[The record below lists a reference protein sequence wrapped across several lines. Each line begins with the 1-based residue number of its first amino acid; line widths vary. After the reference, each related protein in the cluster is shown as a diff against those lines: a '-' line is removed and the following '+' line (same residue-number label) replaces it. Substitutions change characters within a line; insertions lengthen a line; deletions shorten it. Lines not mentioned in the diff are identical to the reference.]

1 MDRLYKG
8 IKKFQ
13 REHYSSNKEFFES
26 IGDGQSPDTL
36 FITCSDSRVDP
47 NLITNSR
54 PGELFIVKNVG
65 NIVPTETTP
74 WKKTSIATAIEYAL
88 NVLKVQYIVVC
99 GHSDCGAMKA
109 LTMDLREFHDMPNL
123 RDWLDTVSNSKEM
136 LTSLDTDTSFT
147 ERLKKTTRRHIVT
160 QIENLKTYPI
170 VYKAVKEG
178 KVSLYGWYYDIPTG
192 TVHIYNEKKD
202 EFESIAVSEDDS
214 EPFSEDQAEGSA
226 EERP

>member
-13 REHYSSNKEFFES
+13 RDHYSANKAFFEA

-47 NLITNSR
+47 NLITDSR

-65 NIVPTETTP
+65 NIVPTENTP

-88 NVLKVQYIVVC
+88 NVLNVQYIVVC

-109 LTMDLREFHDMPNL
+109 LTKDIREFHDMPNL
-123 RDWLDTVSNSKEM
+123 RDWLDTVSNSKAM
-136 LTSLDTDTSFT
+136 LTSLDTDTSFK
-147 ERLKKTTRRHIVT
+147 ERLKKTTRRHIVA

-170 VYKAVKEG
+170 VYKALKEG
-178 KVSLYGWYYDIPTG
+178 KVSLYGWYYDIPSG

-202 EFESIAVSEDDS
+202 DFERIAVSKDDPDPLS
-214 EPFSEDQAEGSA
+214 EGRAEGSA